1 MKLYLILVPIVLPVL
16 TGVFMLIRPIKD
28 VKIRNIFVETAVV
41 LNTIITIYLLLD
53 PPAGTLELFSLGDKL
68 PMTLRIDGLASFFG
82 CIVACLW
89 PLATLY
95 TFEYMEH
102 EHRVNTFLAFYTI
115 TYGITMGVAFSGNIV
130 TLYLFYE
137 TLTMVT
143 LPLVIHTMT
152 DAAKK
157 ATRKYLYYMIGGTAF
172 AFIGMVYYALFSSS
186 IEFTYGGSLD
196 LTKVGHYMDVV
207 YFVYILAFFGFGVK
221 AAIFPFHGWLPEA
234 SVAPTPVTALLHAV
248 AVVKSGIFAIMRFT
262 YYCFGA
268 EILKGSWAAEIAVIF
283 AMVTIVYAST
293 MGVKEAHFKRRL
305 AYSTVSNL
313 SYIILA
319 LSMMSPLGLL
329 AGMAHMLFHAVMKI
343 SGFFCV
349 GAVMHKTG
357 KNYVY
362 ELDGVGKRMPLTFL
376 FFFISGVSLAGF
388 PLFSGFIGKYQ
399 IALALFDDGSVL
411 GDVGVLV
418 LLYSALMTAIYM
430 ISVVVRAVFPDKEI
444 MSDERKI
451 AELEKYSDP
460 TYKML
465 VPLALFSIATVIFG
479 IWAQP
484 VIDRLS
490 IVANGRF

>member
-1 MKLYLILVPIVLPVL
+1 MILLPIIFPIVS
-16 TGVFMLIRPIKD
+16 GIYMLIRPFKD
-28 VKIRNIFVETAVV
+28 AKKRNVFVEVITL
-41 LNTIITIYLLLD
+41 LNTAITLSILFNQ
-53 PPAGTLELFSLGDKL
+53 PQGTLELFSLGDKL
-68 PMTLRIDGLASFFG
+68 PMTLRIDGMATFFG
-82 CIVACLW
+82 AIVACLW

-95 TFEYMEH
+95 AFEYMEH
-102 EHRVNTFLAFYTI
+102 EERVNNFLAVYTI
-115 TYGITMGVAFSGNIV
+115 TFGVTLGVAFSGNIV

-143 LPLVIHTMT
+143 LPLVMHTMT
-152 DAAKK
+152 DEAKK

-186 IEFTYGGSLD
+186 IEFTYGGNLD
-196 LTKVGHYMDVV
+196 LTKVGHYMNVV

-248 AVVKSGIFAIMRFT
+248 AVVKAGVFAVMRFT

-283 AMVTIVYAST
+283 AMITIVFAST
-293 MGVKEAHFKRRL
+293 MGVKEPHFKRRL

-313 SYIILA
+313 SYILLA
-319 LSMMSPLGLL
+319 LSIMSPLGLL
-329 AGMAHMLFHAVMKI
+329 AGMVHMLFHAVMKI
-343 SGFFCV
+343 NGFFCV

-362 ELDGVGKRMPLTFL
+362 ELDGIGKKMPFTFTA
-376 FFFISGVSLAGF
+376 FFISGMSLAGF
-388 PLFSGFIGKYQ
+388 PLFSGFISKWK
-399 IALALFDDGSVL
+399 IAQALFADGSL
-411 GDVGVLV
+411 TGDIGVLV

-430 ISVVVRAVFPDKEI
+430 LSVVVRAVFPSKEF
-444 MSDERKI
+444 MEDAAKVK
-451 AELEKYSDP
+451 ELENFRDP

-465 VPLALFSIATVIFG
+465 LPLFVFSIVTVIFG
-479 IWAQP
+479 IWSGP
-484 VIDRLS
+484 VIDMLS
-490 IVANGRF
+490 VVANGGF

>member
-1 MKLYLILVPIVLPVL
+1 MALYFIQVPILLPVI
-16 TGVFMLIRPIKD
+16 TGIYMLFRPFTDAK
-28 VKIRNIFVETAVV
+28 KRNIFVETMV
-41 LNTIITIYLLLD
+41 LINSAITLIILFLS
-53 PPAGTLELFSLGDKL
+53 PSGTLELFALSDKL
-68 PMTLRIDGLASFFG
+68 PMTLRIDGMAVFFG
-82 CIVACLW
+82 SIVACLW

-102 EHRVNTFLAFYTI
+102 EERVNTFLAVYTI
-115 TYGITMGVAFSGNIV
+115 TYGVTLGVAFSGNIV

-143 LPLVIHTMT
+143 LPLVMHTMT
-152 DAAKK
+152 DEARK

-186 IEFTYGGSLD
+186 IEFSYGGNLD
-196 LTKVGHYMDVV
+196 LSRIGGYTNVA

-248 AVVKSGIFAIMRFT
+248 AVVKSGVFAIMRFT

-268 EILKGSWAAEIAVIF
+268 EILKNSWAAEIAVVF
-283 AMVTIVYAST
+283 AMITIVYAST
-293 MGVKEAHFKRRL
+293 MGVKEPHFKRRL

-313 SYIILA
+313 SYILLA

-329 AGMAHMLFHAVMKI
+329 AGMTHMLFHAVMKI

-362 ELDGVGKRMPLTFL
+362 ELDGLGRKMPLTFTA
-376 FFFISGVSLAGF
+376 FFISGLALAGF
-388 PLFSGFIGKYQ
+388 PLFSGFISKWK
-399 IALALFDDGSVL
+399 IAQALFTDNSL
-411 GDVGVLV
+411 TGDVGVMV

-430 ISVVVRAVFPDKEI
+430 ISIVIRAVFPSKEFL
-444 MSDERKI
+444 SDPQNVS
-451 AELEKYSDP
+451 ELENYKDP
-460 TYKML
+460 TIRML
-465 VPLALFSIATVIFG
+465 LPLFIFSVVTVIFG
-479 IWAQP
+479 IWSQP
-484 VIDRLS
+484 IIERLG
-490 IVANGRF
+490 IVANGGF